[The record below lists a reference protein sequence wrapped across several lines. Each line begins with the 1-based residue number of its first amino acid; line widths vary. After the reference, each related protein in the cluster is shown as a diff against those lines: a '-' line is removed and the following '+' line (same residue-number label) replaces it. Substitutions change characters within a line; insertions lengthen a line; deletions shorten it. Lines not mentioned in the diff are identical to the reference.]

1 LICQGKGLKLPVF
14 PGGFIKIYM
23 KIVCIGNSIVNGY
36 PLRRSQCFASLW
48 RHASGH
54 EIINKG
60 ENGDV
65 TPNVFARFTNDV
77 VSHRPGAVVILTGTN
92 DLIYQVC
99 TPPATMEWL
108 EKMVILAKENSIEAV
123 LMTPLLVDARMAE
136 EHWLSDVDYNAV
148 NDKLKELREL
158 MLDYG
163 QKNGVR
169 IIDAQE
175 FYSQLYTDE
184 NVSDYLL
191 DGLHPTAAGHEAL
204 AGLLREQSNL

>member
-1 LICQGKGLKLPVF
+1 M
-14 PGGFIKIYM
+14 KIRM

-48 RHASGH
+48 RHTSGH

-65 TPNVFARFTNDV
+65 TPNVYARFTKDV

-99 TPPATMEWL
+99 TPSETMDWL
-108 EKMVILAKENSIEAV
+108 EKMVELSRENSIEAI
-123 LMTPLLVDARMAE
+123 LMTPLPVDARMAGM
-136 EHWLSDVDYNAV
+136 HWLPDVDYDAV
-148 NDKLKELREL
+148 NDKLKELRAL
-158 MLDYG
+158 MLEYG

-175 FYSQLYTDE
+175 YYSQLYTED
-184 NVSDYLL
+184 NTSDYLL

-204 AGLLREQSNL
+204 AGFLYGQMSSGSTP